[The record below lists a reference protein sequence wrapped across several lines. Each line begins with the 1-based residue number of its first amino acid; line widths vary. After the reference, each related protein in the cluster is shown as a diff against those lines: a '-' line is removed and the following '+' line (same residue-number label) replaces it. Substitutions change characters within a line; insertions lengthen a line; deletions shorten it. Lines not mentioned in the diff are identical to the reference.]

1 MVFTVAA
8 SNVPLPVSCSA
19 MRASMSAIFG
29 AVFRTRRRLSPPA
42 AKNKTREGATWRGRL
57 ARQRRGKGSSHSLG
71 TNRDSPKTSRGP
83 GSGAGGPSLPA
94 TTAEPKLH
102 AQQHTVFFMFIS

>member
-1 MVFTVAA
+1 MLGDESIYVRHLRGRFPDPSTV
-8 SNVPLPVSCSA
+8 
-19 MRASMSAIFG
+19 
-29 AVFRTRRRLSPPA
+29 PA
-42 AKNKTREGATWRGRL
+42 RGAKNKTREGATYEYV
-57 ARQRRGKGSSHSLG
+57 ARSAGEAAQGQRFLETLPPLPGPAG
-71 TNRDSPKTSRGP
+71 TVILRRSRGP